1 MVLKENERIIL
12 NKLNNFFL
20 ADILKETTYEYA
32 RYDAY
37 NKNYIVEIKHMGKF
51 YDGALIEFDKFSY
64 NLIYAKITNK
74 QFIYAV
80 RMEYKIY
87 IFNITKL
94 YKSNYNFNW
103 TWRDMP
109 ITTNFNSDKRI
120 QKLIGYI
127 NINEKVKECIVK

>member
-1 MVLKENERIIL
+1 MKDKERYIL
-12 NKLNNFFL
+12 NKVNQECNIGLQE
-20 ADILKETTYEYA
+20 ADYEYS
-32 RYDAY
+32 RFDAY
-37 NKNYIVEIKHMGKF
+37 NDEFIAEIKFREKD
-51 YDGALIEFDKFSY
+51 YKWPLIEFDKFSN

-87 IFNITKL
+87 IFNVTKL